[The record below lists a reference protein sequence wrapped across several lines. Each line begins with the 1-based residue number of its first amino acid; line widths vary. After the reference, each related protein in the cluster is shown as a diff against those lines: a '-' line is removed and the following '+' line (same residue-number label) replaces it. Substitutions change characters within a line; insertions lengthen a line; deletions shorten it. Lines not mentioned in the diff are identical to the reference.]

1 MRQIYSLII
10 SLYGLSLRLL
20 SVFNQKARDWFY
32 GRSSLFTKLD
42 EVFRAH
48 YAGENP
54 SPVIW
59 IHCASLGEYEQGRPV
74 IQEIKKRFPGFLVL
88 LTFFSPS
95 GFKNRASNSDA
106 DLVFYLPIDT
116 RKNARKFI
124 RLVSP
129 SLAIFVK
136 YEFWYNYLN
145 ELFTNNIPTYTI
157 SAIFRPEQ
165 HFFKWYGGWFR
176 THLRHLNRIFVQ
188 DKESA
193 ELLNMIDVNNV
204 TVCGD
209 TRFDRVTGI
218 MEQHTSISALEDF
231 AAGSKVLVAGSSW
244 PADEELLKKLF
255 DSTSGKLKF
264 IIAPHEINPHH
275 LAELSTRFKDDA
287 VLFSNLE
294 GSGTLEGTVEN
305 SKTEA
310 IGTSKKTKVGNLI
323 PVSNLRASDY
333 KVVIIDSIGLLSQ
346 IYKYADIAY
355 IGGGFGVGI
364 HNTLEAAV
372 YSKPILF
379 GPNYHKFREARE
391 LIALN
396 AAVSIK
402 TSEELITEVRS
413 LLDTPEKLNSYSQAA
428 GQYVIDRTGATELIM
443 TEIEE
448 YITNVISK

>member
-1 MRQIYSLII
+1 MRQIYSLVI
-10 SLYGLSLRLL
+10 SLYGLSLKLFSL
-20 SVFNQKARDWFY
+20 FNQKARDWFY

-74 IQEIKKRFPGFLVL
+74 IKEIKKRFPGFLVL

-95 GFKNRASNSDA
+95 GFNNRASNSDA
-106 DLVFYLPIDT
+106 DFVFYLPIDT
-116 RKNARKFI
+116 RKNARRFI
-124 RLVSP
+124 RVVSP
-129 SLAIFVK
+129 SLAVFVK

-145 ELFTNNIPTYTI
+145 ELFVNNIPTYTI
-157 SAIFRPEQ
+157 SAIFRPDQ

-176 THLRHLNRIFVQ
+176 THLRHLERIFVQ
-188 DKESA
+188 DEESA

-209 TRFDRVTGI
+209 TRFDRVIGI
-218 MEQHTSISALEDF
+218 LEQQTPIPALDDF
-231 AAGSKVLVAGSSW
+231 VNGSKVIVAGSTW
-244 PADEELLKKLF
+244 PADEDILKGLLR
-255 DSTSGKLKF
+255 STSLNLKF
-264 IIAPHEINPHH
+264 IIAPHEVNPHH
-275 LAELSTRFKDDA
+275 LAELGAKFKGSCILYSQLAEPVNWNANTDDSLTGKQDMNSNNHTDPKMA
-287 VLFSNLE
+287 VS
-294 GSGTLEGTVEN
+294 SV
-305 SKTEA
+305 K
-310 IGTSKKTKVGNLI
+310 I
-323 PVSNLRASDY
+323 SDY
-333 KVVIIDSIGLLSQ
+333 QVVIIDSIGMLSQ
-346 IYKYADIAY
+346 LYRYADIAY

-372 YSKPILF
+372 YGKPILF

-396 AAVSIK
+396 AAISVK
-402 TSEELITEVRS
+402 TTEELITEVTTLFTTPQKLEKHS
-413 LLDTPEKLNSYSQAA
+413 LTAA
-428 GQYVIDRTGATELIM
+428 QYVKDRTGATELIM

-448 YITNVISK
+448 YITNVISN

>member
-124 RLVSP
+124 RIVSP
-129 SLAIFVK
+129 SMAVFVK
-136 YEFWYNYLN
+136 YEFWYNYLH
-145 ELFTNNIPTYTI
+145 ELFINNIPTYTI
-157 SAIFRPEQ
+157 SAIFRPDQ

-176 THLRHLNRIFVQ
+176 THLRHLKRIFVQ
-188 DKESA
+188 DEESA

-218 MEQHTSISALEDF
+218 MQQQISIPALEDF
-231 AAGSKVLVAGSSW
+231 ADGNKVLVAGSTW
-244 PADEELLKKLF
+244 PADEDLLKKLL
-255 DSTSGKLKF
+255 DSTSGKLKL
-264 IIAPHEINPHH
+264 IIAPHEVNPHH
-275 LAELSTRFKDDA
+275 LAELSNRFKGDA
-287 VLFSNLE
+287 VLFSKLE
-294 GSGTLEGTVEN
+294 GTGTLEDITEN
-305 SKTEA
+305 SITEA
-310 IGTSKKTKVGNLI
+310 PGILRNNKAEIAI
-323 PVSNLRASDY
+323 PAPKDKASDY
-333 KVVIIDSIGLLSQ
+333 RVVIIDSIGLLSQ

-391 LIALN
+391 LIDLE

-402 TSEELITEVRS
+402 NSEELIIEVNS
-413 LLDTPEKLNSYSQAA
+413 MLDSSSKMESYSLAA
-428 GQYVIDRTGATELIM
+428 GQYVNDRTGATELIM
-443 TEIEE
+443 TEVEG
-448 YITNVISK
+448 YISNVISK

>member
-10 SLYGLSLRLL
+10 SIYGLSLRLL
-20 SVFNQKARDWFY
+20 ALFNQKARDWFY

-42 EVFRAH
+42 EVFRSH

-54 SPVIW
+54 APVIW

-74 IQEIKKRFPGFLVL
+74 IQELKKRFPGFLIL

-95 GFKNRASNSDA
+95 GFNNRASNSDA

-124 RLVSP
+124 RIVSP

-145 ELFTNNIPTYTI
+145 ELFINNIPTYTV

-176 THLRHLNRIFVQ
+176 THLRHLKRIFVQ
-188 DKESA
+188 DEESA

-218 MEQHTSISALEDF
+218 MQQQTSIQALEDF
-231 AAGSKVLVAGSSW
+231 AGSSRVLVAGSTW
-244 PADEELLKKLF
+244 PADEDLLKKLL
-255 DSTSGKLKF
+255 DSASGKLKL
-264 IIAPHEINPHH
+264 IIAPHEVNPHH
-275 LAELSTRFKDDA
+275 LADLNSRFKGMVIQYSQLVGA
-287 VLFSNLE
+287 
-294 GSGTLEGTVEN
+294 GTVEEN
-305 SKTEA
+305 KDEM
-310 IGTSKKTKVGNLI
+310 K
-323 PVSNLRASDY
+323 ASDY
-333 KVVIIDSIGLLSQ
+333 KVVIIDSIGMLSQ

-372 YSKPILF
+372 YGKPIIF

-402 TSEELITEVRS
+402 SSEELIVEVQS
-413 LLDTPEKLNSYSQAA
+413 LLNSPVKLESYSQAA
-428 GQYVIDRTGATELIM
+428 GQYVYDRTGATELIM
-443 TEIEE
+443 TEVEE
-448 YITNVISK
+448 YIANVISK

>member
-1 MRQIYSLII
+1 MRQIYSIII

-20 SVFNQKARDWFY
+20 SLFNQKARDWFY

-54 SPVIW
+54 APVIW
-59 IHCASLGEYEQGRPV
+59 IHCASLGEYEQGRPI

-106 DLVFYLPIDT
+106 DFVFYLPIDT
-116 RKNARKFI
+116 RKNARTFI
-124 RLVSP
+124 RIVSP
-129 SLAIFVK
+129 SLAVFVK

-145 ELFTNNIPTYTI
+145 ELHINNIPTYTV
-157 SAIFRPEQ
+157 SAIFRPDQ

-176 THLRHLNRIFVQ
+176 THLRHLKRIFVQ
-188 DKESA
+188 DEESA
-193 ELLNMIDVNNV
+193 ELLTMIDVNNV

-218 MEQHTSISALEDF
+218 LQQQIQIPVLENF
-231 AAGSKVLVAGSSW
+231 ANGSKVIVAGSTW
-244 PADEELLKKLF
+244 PADEDLLKDLLN
-255 DSTSGKLKF
+255 TSSLNLKF
-264 IIAPHEINPHH
+264 IIAPHEVNPHH
-275 LAELSTRFKDDA
+275 LSELSSKFKGSCILYSQLTENVGLANDINDLPA
-287 VLFSNLE
+287 GKKNIISSTDLEHKSNAAPA
-294 GSGTLEGTVEN
+294 
-305 SKTEA
+305 K
-310 IGTSKKTKVGNLI
+310 
-323 PVSNLRASDY
+323 ASDY
-333 KVVIIDSIGLLSQ
+333 QVVIIDSIGMLSQ
-346 IYKYADIAY
+346 LYKYADIAY

-379 GPNYHKFREARE
+379 GPNYYKFREARE

-396 AAVSIK
+396 AAISIK
-402 TSEELITEVRS
+402 TTDELISEVTS
-413 LLDTPEKLNSYSQAA
+413 LVNTPQKLQSYSITA
-428 GQYVIDRTGATELIM
+428 GQYVKDRTGATELIM

>member
-10 SLYGLSLRLL
+10 SLYGLSLRFL

-48 YAGENP
+48 YADENP

-95 GFKNRASNSDA
+95 GFNNRASNSDA

-124 RLVSP
+124 RIVSP
-129 SLAIFVK
+129 SLAVFVK

-145 ELFTNNIPTYTI
+145 ELYINNIPTYTI
-157 SAIFRPEQ
+157 SAIFRPDQ

-176 THLRHLNRIFVQ
+176 THLRHLKRIFVQ
-188 DKESA
+188 DEESA

-218 MEQHTSISALEDF
+218 MQQQSSISELEDF

-244 PADEELLKKLF
+244 PADEELLKKLL
-255 DSTSGKLKF
+255 DSTSGKLKL
-264 IIAPHEINPHH
+264 IIAPHEVNPHH
-275 LAELSTRFKDDA
+275 LAELSSRFKGDA
-287 VLFSNLE
+287 ILFS
-294 GSGTLEGTVEN
+294 TLEDSGITEGTIDN
-305 SKTEA
+305 SRTEEHIRA
-310 IGTSKKTKVGNLI
+310 NIKDVDITLPAPDVK
-323 PVSNLRASDY
+323 ASDY

-372 YSKPILF
+372 YGKPILF

-396 AAVSIK
+396 AAVSINN
-402 TSEELITEVRS
+402 SEELISEVHS
-413 LLDTPEKLNSYSQAA
+413 LLDSSSKLESFSLAA
-428 GQYVIDRTGATELIM
+428 GKYVKDRTGATELIM
-443 TEIEE
+443 TEIEG
-448 YITNVISK
+448 YISNVISK